1 MKENFYLDYA
11 VTKDFFIIK
20 ILVSDTKGPPYE
32 TTRTMIPW
40 EVLAAGMLSVE
51 FKKAVKKEPKKT
63 PTKPAAKKKVPAK
76 GKKK

>member
-32 TTRTMIPW
+32 TTRTMVPW
-40 EVLAAGMLSVE
+40 EVLQKGLAAQ
-51 FKKAVKKEPKKT
+51 KKAAKKQT

>member
-32 TTRTMIPW
+32 TTRTMVPW
-40 EVLAAGMLSVE
+40 EVLKKGMAS
-51 FKKAVKKEPKKT
+51 VKKQT

-76 GKKK
+76 RVKK

>member
-20 ILVSDTKGPPYE
+20 ILVSDQKGPPYE
-32 TTRTMIPW
+32 TTRTMVPW
-40 EVLAAGMLSVE
+40 EVLKAGLAAQ
-51 FKKAVKKEPKKT
+51 KKAAKKQT
-63 PTKPAAKKKVPAK
+63 TTKPAAKKKVPAK